1 MWCLNSTHL
10 RFVFIITIVF
20 QSLSYVQLFVT
31 SWTVACCAPLSFTI
45 SQSLL
50 TLISIELVMLS
61 NHPILC
67 HPLLLPSTFPSIR
80 VFSLKSALC
89 IRWQSIGAPAS
100 ASVLPVN
107 IQSWFPFRLTGLISL
122 LLKGLSR
129 VFSRTA
135 TRNHQFLH
143 THTHYIFFIHSSVD
157 GH

>member
-1 MWCLNSTHL
+1 MSLFQFYCCSVAQSYPTILLPHELHHARLPYPSPPPGFCSNS
-10 RFVFIITIVF
+10 
-20 QSLSYVQLFVT
+20 
-31 SWTVACCAPLSFTI
+31 CPLSWWCHPTI
-45 SQSLL
+45 SSSVTLFCPQSFPA
-50 TLISIELVMLS
+50 LVS
-61 NHPILC
+61 
-67 HPLLLPSTFPSIR
+67 FP
-80 VFSLKSALC
+80 KSWLFASGG
-89 IRWQSIGAPAS
+89 QSIGAPAS